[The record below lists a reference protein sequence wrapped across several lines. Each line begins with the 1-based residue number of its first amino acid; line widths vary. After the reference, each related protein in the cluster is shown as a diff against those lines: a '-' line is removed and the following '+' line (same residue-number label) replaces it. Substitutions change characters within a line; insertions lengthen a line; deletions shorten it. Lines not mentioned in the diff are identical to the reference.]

1 MALDKQE
8 FLHVPHYGAYGL
20 ILASTLPFPG
30 LLAGE
35 GRVDV
40 YIDVVRTEGVA
51 SRENSPILF
60 VNVSPNRV
68 HLTWGG
74 VGDLL
79 IEDGQWITVVP
90 CPNADEDALR
100 LFVLGAGLGVL
111 LHQRGLLVLHASAVA
126 IDDGVVGFIGAKG
139 WGKSTT
145 AATLHQ
151 CGHALI
157 SDELLVV
164 RFDDQGRPWVI
175 PGSPQIKLWADAL
188 VGIGGDP
195 DLAVRVRSG
204 VDKFHINATSIA
216 PREFPF
222 HGLYLLDGGEELSI
236 RSMSPSEAFFGV
248 VPHLYVH
255 RFGTSFLQAT
265 DMARAFQQVSGLL
278 RIITVKRLLRRRDL
292 GQLSDMARLI
302 EQDVLHDRE
311 SAKS

>member
-1 MALDKQE
+1 MDRLC
-8 FLHVPHYGAYGL
+8 YSTYGL
-20 ILASTLPFPG
+20 ILASTLPFPE
-30 LLAGE
+30 LLTG
-35 GRVDV
+35 GGKVDV
-40 YIDVVRTEGVA
+40 FIDVSQIKSAA
-51 SRENSPILF
+51 SCEHSPIRCID
-60 VNVSPNRV
+60 VSLNRA

-79 IEDGQWITVVP
+79 IEEGQWMTVIP
-90 CPNADEDALR
+90 GPNPDEDALR

-126 IDDGVVGFIGAKG
+126 MADGVVGFIGAKG

-145 AATLHQ
+145 AAILHQ
-151 CGHALI
+151 RGHALI

-188 VGIGGDP
+188 VGTGGDP

-204 VDKFHINATSIA
+204 VDKFHVNATSIA
-216 PREFPF
+216 PRELPF
-222 HGLYLLDGGEELSI
+222 HDLYLLDGGEELSI
-236 RSMSPSEAFFGV
+236 QSMSPSEAFFSV
-248 VPHLYVH
+248 APHLYVH

-278 RIITVKRLLRRRDL
+278 RIVTVKRLLRRRDL

-302 EQDVLHDRE
+302 EQNVFDDME